1 MRKLS
6 KDYFIIPIFVPH
18 LGCPHDC
25 IFCNQRKI
33 TGLSTNI
40 QADDVRKTIEE
51 HLATFPKRP
60 INIEV
65 AFYGGSFTGIDK
77 KDQENL
83 LSIPYQ
89 YKKEGKIHGIR
100 LSTRPDYIDKDILD
114 LLKKYEVDTIELG
127 VQSLNEEVLKKSYRG
142 HSVEDVYRAS
152 KLIKEYGFNL
162 GLQMMIGLVGDTRE
176 KAIYTAKEF
185 VKLDP
190 YCVRIYP
197 TLVIK
202 DTYLEKIYKN
212 NKYIPLSVEEAVNI
226 VTDILMLFEYNNINV
241 IRIGLQPTEN
251 IQLGKDVVAG
261 PFHPSFRQL
270 VESNIYKNLLED
282 YLKNYDRSTIKGETM
297 VLEANEKIIS
307 NISGQK
313 SSNINYLVERFKLKN
328 IKIYRRDFPLDM
340 IKIHIGEIEDIFDI
354 RKATE
359 RFLSHKDILEI

>member
-1 MRKLS
+1 MKKLS
-6 KDYFIIPIFVPH
+6 KNYFIIPIFVPH

-40 QADDVRKTIEE
+40 QADDVKSIIEE
-51 HLATFPKRP
+51 HLATFPKGP
-60 INIEV
+60 ISIEV

-89 YKKEGKIHGIR
+89 YKKEGRIDGIR
-100 LSTRPDYIDKDILD
+100 LSTRPDYIDRDILD

-127 VQSLNEEVLKKSYRG
+127 VQSLDEEVLKESYRG
-142 HSVEDVYRAS
+142 HSVEDVYKAS
-152 KLIKEYGFNL
+152 ELIKEYGFNL
-162 GLQMMIGLVGDTRE
+162 GLQMMVGLVKDTKE

-185 VKLDP
+185 VKLNP

-197 TLVIK
+197 TLVIR
-202 DTYLEKIYKN
+202 DTYLEKLYKN
-212 NKYIPLSVEEAVNI
+212 NEYIPLSVEEAVDI
-226 VTDILMLFEYNNINV
+226 VTDILMLFEYNDINV

-261 PFHPSFRQL
+261 PFHPSIRQL
-270 VESNIYKNLLED
+270 VESNIYKNLLEN
-282 YLKNYDRSTIKGETM
+282 YLKNCNRALLEEETM
-297 VLEANEKIIS
+297 ILKANEKSIS

-313 SSNINYLVERFKLKN
+313 SSNINYLIKKFKFKK
-328 IKIYRRDFPLDM
+328 IKIYGGNLPM
-340 IKIHIGEIEDIFDI
+340 NIIKIQIGEREDILDR
-354 RKATE
+354 RKTIE
-359 RFLSHKDILEI
+359 RFLCEKDILRF